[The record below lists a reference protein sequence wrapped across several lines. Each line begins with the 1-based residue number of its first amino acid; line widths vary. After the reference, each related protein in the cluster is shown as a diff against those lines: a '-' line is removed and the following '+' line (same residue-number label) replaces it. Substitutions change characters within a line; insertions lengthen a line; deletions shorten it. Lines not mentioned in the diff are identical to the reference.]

1 MVAPACDRY
10 NDALSRIKDLL
21 LADKAAGNLRRYL
34 SSYSGAQFDRLT
46 DCLVV
51 DEFTRADFM
60 AVHELGVSV
69 LHTARQWLLGGG
81 RVQVQQL
88 LRDIPA
94 DLDIWEV
101 PADRF
106 DSVLGPDSP
115 AWRLWQVISDLQ
127 DGAGFAGKYVTAS
140 KLLHGKRPRLIPI
153 YDRSGVGEALDVSH
167 RDIWEI
173 MWCALRDPE
182 IHQSLLELQ
191 GDVNDAANLSMLRVL
206 DIVLWMSVKG

>member
-10 NDALSRIKDLL
+10 SDALSRIKDLL
-21 LADKAAGNLRRYL
+21 LTDKAAGNLRRYL
-34 SSYSGAQFDRLT
+34 SSYGGAQFDRLT

-106 DSVLGPDSP
+106 DSVLGPDSL

-127 DGAGFAGKYVTAS
+127 DGAGS
-140 KLLHGKRPRLIPI
+140 P
-153 YDRSGVGEALDVSH
+153 VST
-167 RDIWEI
+167 
-173 MWCALRDPE
+173 
-182 IHQSLLELQ
+182 
-191 GDVNDAANLSMLRVL
+191 
-206 DIVLWMSVKG
+206 